1 MTRKFGSRSLKNM
14 VGIHPDLRRV
24 LDRALQD
31 SPLDFVVIEGLRTLA
46 RQKQLVAS
54 GASQTLNSRHLTGHA
69 IDLLPIGPDGKS
81 AFDWPLYDQLG
92 PAVKAAAEAEGVALD
107 WGGDWKKFKDG
118 PHFELDRNVYPAG
131 EWETKAKPP
140 APRESAAQSTTVQ
153 ASAVQIVSGAGA
165 GVAAVGALDGHAQI
179 VALAFA
185 GVIVLAALWIMRQR
199 LISWADGDR

>member
-31 SPLDFVVIEGLRTLA
+31 SPLDFSVIEGLRTLE
-46 RQKQLVAS
+46 RQKQLFAS

-69 IDLLPIGPDGKS
+69 VDLLPIGPNGKG

-92 PAVKAAAEAEGVALD
+92 PAVKAAAEAEDVD
-107 WGGDWKKFKDG
+107 IIWGGDWKKFKDG
-118 PHFELDRNVYPAG
+118 PHFELNRDIYPAG

-140 APRESAAQSTTVQ
+140 APRTNAAQSSTVQ

-165 GVAAVGALDGHAQI
+165 GIAAVGALDGTAQI
-179 VALAFA
+179 VAMVFA
-185 GVIVLAALWIMRQR
+185 GVIVVAALWIMRER
-199 LISWADGDR
+199 LRKWADGDR